1 MVRGKS
7 PPAERTPS
15 GRSDYALSKHM
26 SCDVALCAIARGC
39 VADLKRHGREA
50 ARGDAEAL
58 HRMRIALTR
67 LRTAIRFFS
76 PAIDGAGW
84 KSLQRQAS
92 WLSRQ
97 SGAVRDIDVAL
108 ERHHRKGA
116 ADPQTKRWREERDTL
131 HEQLR
136 RSLHSVR
143 YRRFIDTLSKRS
155 MRGAEPRDGEG
166 SPLERFSTKRLDRW
180 RRRLLRKGRKLDRMG
195 WHERHRLRLWA
206 KRFRYALEWSSSL
219 LAERRDVH
227 LKQIRQAKKIQS
239 ALGRLNDARAHQA
252 QAKARNID
260 PLSSM
265 VRIGRQKTQRR
276 LLKSASR
283 AFEELGRLQQ
293 R

>member
-1 MVRGKS
+1 
-7 PPAERTPS
+7 
-15 GRSDYALSKHM
+15 
-26 SCDVALCAIARGC
+26 
-39 VADLKRHGREA
+39 
-50 ARGDAEAL
+50 
-58 HRMRIALTR
+58 MRIALTR

-76 PAIDGAGW
+76 PAIDDSGW
-84 KSLQRQAS
+84 NSLGDQAS

-108 ERHHRKGA
+108 ERHRRKGA
-116 ADPQTKRWREERDTL
+116 ADPKTKRWREERDTL

-143 YRRFIDTLSKRS
+143 YRRFIDALSKRCS
-155 MRGAEPRDGEG
+155 PAPRGSEPRDGEG

-180 RRRLLRKGRKLDRMG
+180 RRKLLRKGRKLDRMG
-195 WHERHRLRLWA
+195 WRERHRLRLWA
-206 KRFRYALEWSSSL
+206 KRFRYALEWSSPL
-219 LAERRDVH
+219 LAEYRDVH
-227 LKQIRQAKKIQS
+227 LKQIRQAKNIQS

-252 QAKARNID
+252 QAEAQNID

-265 VRIGRQKTQRR
+265 VRLGRQKTQRR